1 MVINLLSILIGVI
14 DEPTA
19 NNDGVEGEITNA
31 TKFLI
36 GKGGKDANASWNG
49 LIDEVHLYNRVL
61 DDGEI
66 TSLASGINGTPVEA
80 RSKLATVWGSPK
92 TSIVKHFWIIT

>member
-1 MVINLLSILIGVI
+1 MATLVLTWSSGNQFALYIDGVI

-19 NNDGVEGEITNA
+19 NNNGVEGEITNA

-66 TSLASGINGTPVEA
+66 TSFGI
-80 RSKLATVWGSPK
+80 RY
-92 TSIVKHFWIIT
+92 